1 MRATTRILPDDDD
14 DDDDDDEAAAPLFL
28 TAPLVD
34 VVVAVLLTQLRVE
47 CMLKGNE
54 LAAGGAVIF
63 VFVCAEVGGWVRQ
76 KLGEAV
82 PSSVL
87 YYIAW

>member
-76 KLGEAV
+76 KLGT
-82 PSSVL
+82 L
-87 YYIAW
+87 YSIAW

>member
-54 LAAGGAVIF
+54 LAAG
-63 VFVCAEVGGWVRQ
+63 
-76 KLGEAV
+76 V
-82 PSSVL
+82 PSLLFLFVPRLVDGCAKSWVL
-87 YYIAW
+87 YIVLLGRSSW